1 MMPNPSIHFSPLRH
15 KYIFPFF
22 HLLSLFYQGQTWTPW
37 KTHTHTSRAG
47 RSPGPV
53 ILHLHLSRLADALI
67 QGDLQR
73 QCNGRAEREW
83 SDVGESRRAEGG
95 DVRFICIYYN
105 LGSWFG
111 DLLIP
116 EIHLSKIL
124 ISDGCDKFR
133 TTHAFVCATPPPL
146 LTSML
151 NVLWKSSPFTQ
162 RSLFWES
169 APGHLN
175 YLKVQGS
182 ASLAGCK
189 DQNCFITPVK
199 WKYAYI
205 IQLNPR
211 KIRCFPFPFSKC

>member
-1 MMPNPSIHFSPLRH
+1 MGHNKYIISLKYWESKLLECYLLSQSRKDILLCSQYISYIPSFISAREPPLQETHQGVQSLTVPALQPVRHTFVMPNPSIHFSPLWH

-37 KTHTHTSRAG
+37 KTHTHTHTSRAG

-83 SDVGESRRAEGG
+83 SDVGEGRRAEGG

-116 EIHLSKIL
+116 EIHLSKI
-124 ISDGCDKFR
+124 
-133 TTHAFVCATPPPL
+133 
-146 LTSML
+146 
-151 NVLWKSSPFTQ
+151 
-162 RSLFWES
+162 
-169 APGHLN
+169 
-175 YLKVQGS
+175 
-182 ASLAGCK
+182 
-189 DQNCFITPVK
+189 
-199 WKYAYI
+199 
-205 IQLNPR
+205 
-211 KIRCFPFPFSKC
+211 